1 MTYTKL
7 VNGEPVPM
15 TASEISQR
23 QAEEAA
29 WEAGRAM
36 REWKESISKTDAKIP
51 RALEDVIDALDAGTK
66 AKITKETMDAYTE
79 KKTVRSQRP

>member
-15 TASEISQR
+15 NASEITAR

-36 REWKESISKTDAKIP
+36 REWKTNIAATDSKLP
-51 RALEDVIDALDAGTK
+51 RYVEDILDALDNTTRS
-66 AKITKETMDAYTE
+66 KIATETLDAYNT
-79 KKTVRSQRP
+79 KKTLRGQKP